1 MKTIN
6 QILEDVLEK
15 EGWPAYTEHPNDR
28 GGPTKGG
35 ITLRSLESFRGRRC
49 TRRQL
54 QALKQEEAVA
64 LLERRYVNQNG
75 IYLLVATPVGPQL
88 VDNAV
93 LSGPVL
99 SVKDFQRALKAR
111 LAIDGIIGKRTV
123 AAYEKEDPRRIG
135 HRVAV
140 RRALRLCRHVQKNPD
155 QVVFL
160 SGWIK
165 RCLSFI
171 EEEE

>member
-35 ITLRSLESFRGRRC
+35 ITLRSLESFREKRC
-49 TRRQL
+49 TRREL
-54 QALKQEEAVA
+54 QALKQKDALA

-75 IYLLVATPVGPQL
+75 IYLLVNTPIGPQL

-99 SVKDFQRALKAR
+99 AVKDFQRVFRAR
-111 LAIDGIIGKRTV
+111 IAVDGIIGKQTV
-123 AAYEKEDPRRIG
+123 AAYEKEAPRRVG
-135 HRVAV
+135 HRLAV

-160 SGWIK
+160 SGWIR

-171 EEEE
+171 EED

>member
-1 MKTIN
+1 RE
-6 QILEDVLEK
+6 L
-15 EGWPAYTEHPNDR
+15 H
-28 GGPTKGG
+28 
-35 ITLRSLESFRGRRC
+35 
-49 TRRQL
+49 
-54 QALKQEEAVA
+54 ALKQKDALA

-75 IYLLVATPVGPQL
+75 IYLLVNTPIGPQL

-99 SVKDFQRALKAR
+99 AVKDFQRVFRAR
-111 LAIDGIIGKRTV
+111 IAVDGIIGKQTV
-123 AAYEKEDPRRIG
+123 AAYEKEDPRRVG
-135 HRVAV
+135 HRLAV

-171 EEEE
+171 EED

>member
-1 MKTIN
+1 MKTVN

-15 EGWPAYTEHPNDR
+15 EGWPTYTEHPNDR

-35 ITLRSLESFRGRRC
+35 ITLRSLESFLEKRC
-49 TRRQL
+49 TRREL
-54 QALKQEEAVA
+54 QALKRKDAVA

-75 IYLLVATPVGPQL
+75 IYLLVATAVGPQL

-99 SVKDFQRALKAR
+99 SVKDFQRVFRPRIAV
-111 LAIDGIIGKRTV
+111 DGIIGKQTV
-123 AAYEKEDPRRIG
+123 AAYEKENPRRVG
-135 HRVAV
+135 HRLAV

-155 QVVFL
+155 QIVFL
-160 SGWIK
+160 SGWIR

-171 EEEE
+171 EEGE

>member
-1 MKTIN
+1 MKTVK

-15 EGWPAYTEHPNDR
+15 EGWPTYTEHPNDR

-35 ITLRSLESFRGRRC
+35 ITLRSLESFREKRC
-49 TRRQL
+49 TRREL
-54 QALKQEEAVA
+54 QALKQKDALA

-75 IYLLVATPVGPQL
+75 IYLLVNTPIGPQL

-99 SVKDFQRALKAR
+99 AVKDFQRVFRAR
-111 LAIDGIIGKRTV
+111 IAVDGIIGKQTV
-123 AAYEKEDPRRIG
+123 AAYEKEDPRRVG
-135 HRVAV
+135 HRLAV

-160 SGWIK
+160 SGWIR

-171 EEEE
+171 EED